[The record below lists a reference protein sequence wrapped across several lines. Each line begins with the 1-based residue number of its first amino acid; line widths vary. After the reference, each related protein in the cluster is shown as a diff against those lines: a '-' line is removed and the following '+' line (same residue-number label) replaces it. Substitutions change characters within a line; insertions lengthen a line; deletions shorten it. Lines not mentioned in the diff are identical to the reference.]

1 MVIRKLYFQDKVNVS
16 STIVLLFW
24 NYIFTISM
32 VYSTLYSGQQSH
44 HFLYDIAVES
54 SLFPVGRVRVDC
66 QFLIHLQA
74 GEFGSCFV
82 TFWGLEKKLN
92 KRIKQKSFHI
102 F

>member
-1 MVIRKLYFQDKVNVS
+1 
-16 STIVLLFW
+16 
-24 NYIFTISM
+24 M
-32 VYSTLYSGQQSH
+32 VYSTLYCGQQGH
-44 HFLYDIAVES
+44 HFLYKIAVES

-102 F
+102 FFKVLCFVLLYCVFCPLFYFHDI

>member
-1 MVIRKLYFQDKVNVS
+1 
-16 STIVLLFW
+16 
-24 NYIFTISM
+24 M
-32 VYSTLYSGQQSH
+32 VYSTLYCGQQGH
-44 HFLYDIAVES
+44 HFLYKIAVES
-54 SLFPVGRVRVDC
+54 SLFPDGRVRVNC

-102 F
+102 SCICGHFKVFICFVLLLLCVPPPFDFHNIQ